1 MTSVNIHGQPKQ
13 DHGAEPSGS
22 ILFTTRPSPTTWRFW
37 LTGLAFLLLY
47 FILNQLTAY
56 HQLDGIGITLWS
68 PYNGLSLLLLWE
80 GITFAPFVV
89 LGAVLTDVIVLH
101 VALNFYVDAAIE
113 TILTVWYINFAAILR
128 RKLKYDPRRV
138 TLEDALKLVIY
149 VPILT
154 VMSSFLYCGLLYLL
168 TGLSAHSAI
177 IAISHFW
184 IGDVVG
190 TITVFSMATAVF
202 TLLSK
207 PDWRWS
213 HYTFVSWSVF
223 ILGTCLAFSVL
234 IISGVGNQYHEFY
247 PLFLPIIWIGIR
259 EGYVGVSIGLVIT
272 SIGLVASTIYMGS
285 DINDYFVFQTLML
298 VLSITGLLLGAVTT
312 ERRASAHL
320 LMEQQTE
327 LARMTAYVN
336 AGAMGMALAHELSQ
350 PLSTVST
357 YLLAARR
364 LLQSGAGGERL
375 LETLNKAEGET
386 RRTREVLERMR
397 DFISIGRTDFKAVDL
412 SSVARKIATL
422 CRENAAAHGVTLEID
437 SIRSLPLV
445 RADRL
450 QIEQVLN
457 NLVVNAIESAAQR
470 PDGRGHVI
478 IRVAAHG
485 EKVAI
490 QVEDNGPGVAPEI
503 AGRLFEPYQTTKP
516 RGMGLGLHLS
526 QQIIRKH
533 KGSLCWEPDGLE
545 GTHFVVELPI
555 EGFNQNGH

>member
-1 MTSVNIHGQPKQ
+1 MTSANIYGQPKQ
-13 DHGAEPSGS
+13 DHGAETSRS

-37 LTGLAFLLLY
+37 LTGLVFLLLY
-47 FILNQLTAY
+47 FMLNQLTAY

-80 GITFAPFVV
+80 GITFAPFVI

-101 VALNFYVDAAIE
+101 VALNFYVDAVTE

-128 RKLKYDPRRV
+128 HRLKYDPRRV
-138 TLEDALKLVIY
+138 TLEEAVKLVIY

-154 VMSSFLYCGLLYLL
+154 IISAFLYCGLLYLA
-168 TGLSAHSAI
+168 TDLSAHSAL

-213 HYTFVSWSVF
+213 RYAFVSWTVF
-223 ILGTCLAFSVL
+223 ILGTCLAFFVL
-234 IISGVGNQYHEFY
+234 IVSGVGNQYREFY

-272 SIGLVASTIYMGS
+272 ALGLVASTIYMGS
-285 DINDYFVFQTLML
+285 DINDYFVFQMLML

-364 LLQSGAGGERL
+364 LLQSGAGSERL

-397 DFISIGRTDFKAVDL
+397 DFISIGRSDMKAIDL
-412 SSVARKIATL
+412 TTVAKKIATL
-422 CRENAAAHGVTLEID
+422 CRENAAALGLEVKVKGPI
-437 SIRSLPLV
+437 PLV

-457 NLVVNAIESAAQR
+457 NLVVNAIEAASQR
-470 PDGRGHVI
+470 PDGRG
-478 IRVAAHG
+478 RVTMRIAARSD
-485 EKVAI
+485 KVAI
-490 QVEDNGPGVAPEI
+490 EVEDNGFGVAAEI
-503 AGRLFEPYQTTKP
+503 AGHMFEAYQTTKP

-526 QQIIRKH
+526 QEIVRKH
-533 KGSLCWEPDGLE
+533 GGTLWWQPNSSE
-545 GTHFVVELPI
+545 GACFVVELPI
-555 EGFNQNGH
+555 DGRNQNAA

>member
-13 DHGAEPSGS
+13 DHGGETSGS
-22 ILFTTRPSPTTWRFW
+22 ILFTTRPKPNEWSFW

-101 VALNFYVDAAIE
+101 VALNFYVDAVIE

-128 RKLKYDPRRV
+128 HRLKYDPRRV
-138 TLEDALKLVIY
+138 TLEEAVKLVIY

-154 VMSSFLYCGLLYLL
+154 VISAFLYCGLLYLA
-168 TGLSAHSAI
+168 TDLSAHSAL

-202 TLLSK
+202 TQLST

-213 HYTFVSWSVF
+213 RYAFVSWTVF
-223 ILGTCLAFSVL
+223 ILGTCLAFFVL
-234 IISGVGNQYHEFY
+234 IVSGVGNKYHEFY

-272 SIGLVASTIYMGS
+272 ALGLVASTIYMGS
-285 DINDYFVFQTLML
+285 DINDYFVFQMLML

-364 LLQSGAGGERL
+364 LLQSGAGSERL
-375 LETLNKAEGET
+375 LETLNKAEGEL

-397 DFISIGRTDFKAVDL
+397 DFISIGRADFKAVDL
-412 SSVARKIATL
+412 STVARKIATL
-422 CRENAAAHGVTLEID
+422 CRENAAAHGVALEID

-457 NLVVNAIESAAQR
+457 NLVVNAIEFAAQR
-470 PDGRGHVI
+470 PDGRGRAI
-478 IRVAAHG
+478 IRVADRG
-485 EKVAI
+485 DKIAI
-490 QVEDNGPGVAPEI
+490 LVEDNGPGVDPEI
-503 AGRLFEPYQTTKP
+503 ARRMFEPYQTTKP

-526 QQIIRKH
+526 QQIVRKH
-533 KGSLCWEPDGLE
+533 GGSLWWQPNSSE
-545 GTHFVVELPI
+545 GACFVVDLPI
-555 EGFNQNGH
+555 DGPNQNAA